1 MSTIRVSIKNGD
13 KMKKRIIALT
23 LIIFLAFSSL
33 SFRLYLLGV
42 KNIYSVSTTNTL
54 KTNTI
59 SKTRG
64 NVYDRNLKRIT
75 NSKEKYI
82 ACIKPTAKGFLECER
97 LSDKDTIT
105 EELKKGHLVTT
116 TVPSYDF
123 FENTNDIL
131 TLTTFERYDENSL
144 CHILGYC
151 NNDKG
156 MYGIEKYYDDILEKT
171 SGSLSLKYHC
181 DALGRVL
188 NGEAVEVYND
198 NYNNKSGIVLTIDK
212 DIQKILENAL
222 TNHNIDVGCGI
233 VLDANT
239 SEILACASTPV
250 IDRNNLNNSLLN
262 ENSPFINR
270 AFSGYAVGS
279 VFKVVTAISAIE
291 NNKNNL
297 IYECKGNIT
306 KSDNTFNCSKKD
318 GHGEMDLK
326 SAITYSCNPYFIE
339 LSTIV
344 GAEDLLNTATL
355 LGFNK
360 STDFGNGYFTDKGNL
375 PDIKDL
381 NSSAALGNLG
391 FGQGS
396 LLATPLQMANCY
408 AAIANGG
415 YYNEPTLIKGYINEN
430 EKFTSASKQ
439 NEEKILKTETCD
451 ILKANLLNVVK
462 EGTGK
467 SAFTS
472 LFLSCG
478 KTATAESGQ
487 YDKNGVEIKHSWY
500 VGFFPYENPQYVIC
514 IMKENGISGGI
525 DCAPAFKEVAENIFI
540 LDRIQKN

>member
-1 MSTIRVSIKNGD
+1 
-13 KMKKRIIALT
+13 MKKRIIALT
-23 LIIFLAFSSL
+23 LIMFLAFSSL
-33 SFRLYLLGV
+33 SFRIYLLGV

-59 SKTRG
+59 AKTRG
-64 NVYDRNLKRIT
+64 NVYDRNLNKIT
-75 NSKEKYI
+75 NSEEKYI
-82 ACIKPTAKGFLECER
+82 ACIKPTAKGFLESEKLTNR
-97 LSDKDTIT
+97 NTIN

-116 TVPSYDF
+116 PVPSYNF
-123 FENTNDIL
+123 FEKSNDIL
-131 TLTTFERYDENSL
+131 TLTTFERYDKNSL

-151 NNDKG
+151 SNDKG
-156 MYGIEKYYDDILEKT
+156 MYGIEKYYNDILERT
-171 SGSLSLKYHC
+171 SGSLSLRYHC

-212 DIQKILENAL
+212 DIQKIVENAL
-222 TNHNIDVGCGI
+222 INHNIDVGCSI
-233 VLDANT
+233 VLDSNT

-250 IDRNNLNNSLLN
+250 IDRSNLNNSLQN

-270 AFSGYAVGS
+270 AFSGYAAGS

-291 NNKNNL
+291 NNKDNL

-306 KSDNTFNCSKKD
+306 KSDNIFNCSKKE

-326 SAITYSCNPYFIE
+326 SATTFSCNPYFIE
-339 LSTIV
+339 LSSIV
-344 GAEDLLNTATL
+344 GAEDLVKTATE

-360 STDFGNGYFTDKGNL
+360 ATDFGNGYFTDKGNL
-375 PDIKDL
+375 PDIKEL

-408 AAIANGG
+408 AVIANGG
-415 YYNEPTLIKGYINEN
+415 YYNEPTLIKGYIDEN
-430 EKFTSASKQ
+430 EKFTSGSKQ
-439 NEEKILKTETCD
+439 TSKKILKTETCD
-451 ILKANLLNVVK
+451 ILKECLLNVVK

-525 DCAPAFKEVAENIFI
+525 DCAPAFKEVAEGIYIHN
-540 LDRIQKN
+540 RIKN

>member
-1 MSTIRVSIKNGD
+1 
-13 KMKKRIIALT
+13 MKKRIISLT
-23 LIIFLAFSSL
+23 LIVLLTFSSL

-59 SKTRG
+59 AKTRG
-64 NVYDRNLKRIT
+64 NVYDRNLKKIT

-82 ACIKPTAKGFLECER
+82 ACIKPTAKGFLESEK
-97 LSDKDTIT
+97 LTNKDTVT
-105 EELKKGHLVTT
+105 DELKKGHLVTT
-116 TVPSYDF
+116 PVPTCDF
-123 FENTNDIL
+123 FENSNDIL
-131 TLTTFERYDENSL
+131 TLTTFERYDKNSL

-151 NNDKG
+151 NNGKG
-156 MYGIEKYYDDILEKT
+156 MYGIEKYYNDILEKT

-188 NGEAVEVYND
+188 NGEAVEVHND

-212 DIQKILENAL
+212 EIQKIVENAL
-222 TNHNIDVGCGI
+222 TNHNIDVGCGL
-233 VLDANT
+233 VLDVKT

-250 IDRNNLNNSLLN
+250 IDRSNLNNSLQD

-270 AFSGYAVGS
+270 AFSSFAAGS

-291 NNKNNL
+291 NDKSNL

-326 SAITYSCNPYFIE
+326 GAITYSCNPYFIE
-339 LSTIV
+339 LSSVV
-344 GAEDLLNTATL
+344 GAKDLVNTATE

-360 STDFGNGYFTDKGNL
+360 TTDFGNGYFTDKGNL
-375 PDIKDL
+375 PTIEEL

-408 AAIANGG
+408 AVIANGG
-415 YYNEPTLIKGYINEN
+415 YYNEPTLIKGYIDEN
-430 EKFTSASKQ
+430 EKFTSGSKQ
-439 NEEKILKTETCD
+439 TSKKILKTETCD
-451 ILKANLLNVVK
+451 IMKESLLNVVK

-478 KTATAESGQ
+478 KTATAQSGQ
-487 YDKNGVEIKHSWY
+487 YNENGVEIKHSWY

-525 DCAPAFKEVAENIFI
+525 DCAPAFKEVAEGIYI
-540 LDRIQKN
+540 LEKLRIEN

>member
-1 MSTIRVSIKNGD
+1 M
-13 KMKKRIIALT
+13 
-23 LIIFLAFSSL
+23 
-33 SFRLYLLGV
+33 LGV
-42 KNIYSVSTTNTL
+42 KNIYSVSTDNTM

-64 NVYDRNLKRIT
+64 NVYDRNLNRIT

-82 ACIKPTAKGFLECER
+82 ACIKPTAKGFLESEK
-97 LSDKDTIT
+97 LTNKDNVK

-116 TVPSYDF
+116 TVPSFDF
-123 FENTNDIL
+123 FENSNDIL
-131 TLTTFERYDENSL
+131 TLTTFERYEKNSL

-151 NNDKG
+151 SNDKG
-156 MYGIEKYYDDILEKT
+156 MYGIEKYYNDILEKT
-171 SGSLSLKYHC
+171 GGSLSLKYHC

-212 DIQKILENAL
+212 DIQKIVENAL
-222 TNHNIDVGCGI
+222 INHNIDVGCGI
-233 VLDANT
+233 VLDVNT

-250 IDRNNLNNSLLN
+250 IDRSNLNNSLQN
-262 ENSPFINR
+262 INSPFINR
-270 AFSGYAVGS
+270 AFSEYAVGS

-291 NNKNNL
+291 NNKNSL

-306 KSDNTFNCSKKD
+306 KSNNTFNCSKKD

-326 SAITYSCNPYFIE
+326 SAMTYSCNPYFIE
-339 LSTIV
+339 LSCIV
-344 GAEDLLNTATL
+344 GTEDLLNTATE

-360 STDFGNGYFTDKGNL
+360 AADFGNGYFTDKGNL
-375 PDIKDL
+375 PKEEEL
-381 NSSAALGNLG
+381 NSNASLGNLG

-396 LLATPLQMANCY
+396 LLATPLQISNCY
-408 AAIANGG
+408 AVIANGG
-415 YYNEPTLIKGYINEN
+415 YYNEPTLIKGYIDEN
-430 EKFTSASKQ
+430 EKFSSGSKQ
-439 NEEKILKTETCD
+439 TGKKILNTETCD
-451 ILKANLLNVVK
+451 ILKECLLNVVQ

-478 KTATAESGQ
+478 KTATAQSGQ
-487 YDKNGVEIKHSWY
+487 YNENGVEIKHSWY
-500 VGFFPYENPQYVIC
+500 VGFFPYEKPQYVIC

-525 DCAPAFKEVAENIFI
+525 DCAPAFKEVAEEIYIHN
-540 LDRIQKN
+540 RIEN

>member
-1 MSTIRVSIKNGD
+1 
-13 KMKKRIIALT
+13 MKKRIISLT
-23 LIIFLAFSSL
+23 LIIFLSFSSL

-42 KNIYSVSTTNTL
+42 KNIHSVSTTNTL

-59 SKTRG
+59 AKTRG
-64 NVYDRNLKRIT
+64 NVYDRNLKKIT

-82 ACIKPTAKGFLECER
+82 ACIKPTAKGFLESEK
-97 LSDKDTIT
+97 LTNKDTVT
-105 EELKKGHLVTT
+105 DELKKGHLVTT
-116 TVPSYDF
+116 PVPACDF
-123 FENTNDIL
+123 FENSNDIL
-131 TLTTFERYDENSL
+131 TLTTFERYDKNSL

-151 NNDKG
+151 SNSKG
-156 MYGIEKYYDDILEKT
+156 MYGIEKYYNDILEKT

-188 NGEAVEVYND
+188 NGEAVEVFND

-212 DIQKILENAL
+212 NIQKILENAL
-222 TNHNIDVGCGI
+222 TNHNIDVGCGL
-233 VLDANT
+233 VLDVKT

-250 IDRNNLNNSLLN
+250 IDRNNLNNSLQN
-262 ENSPFINR
+262 ANSPFINR
-270 AFSGYAVGS
+270 AFSGYAAGS

-291 NNKNNL
+291 NNKANL
-297 IYECKGNIT
+297 IYECTGSIT
-306 KSDNTFNCSKKD
+306 KSDNIFNCSKKD
-318 GHGEMDLK
+318 GHGEMNLK

-344 GAEDLLNTATL
+344 GAENLVNTATK

-375 PDIKDL
+375 PKVEEL

-396 LLATPLQMANCY
+396 LLSTPLQMANCY
-408 AAIANGG
+408 AVIANGG
-415 YYNEPTLIKGYINEN
+415 YYNEPTLIKGYIDEN
-430 EKFTSASKQ
+430 EKFTSGSKQ
-439 NEEKILKTETCD
+439 KSEKILKTETCN
-451 ILKANLLNVVK
+451 IIKESLLNVVK

-478 KTATAESGQ
+478 KTATAQSGQ
-487 YDKNGVEIKHSWY
+487 YNENGVEIKHSWY

-525 DCAPAFKEVAENIFI
+525 DCAPVFKEVAENIFI
-540 LDRIQKN
+540 LERLRKTN

>member
-1 MSTIRVSIKNGD
+1 
-13 KMKKRIIALT
+13 MKKRIIALT

-33 SFRLYLLGV
+33 SFRIYLLGV
-42 KNIYSVSTTNTL
+42 KNIHSVSTTNTL

-59 SKTRG
+59 AKTRG
-64 NVYDRNLKRIT
+64 NVYDTNFNRIT
-75 NSKEKYI
+75 NSKKKYI
-82 ACIKPTAKGFLECER
+82 ACIKPTAKGFLESER
-97 LSDKDTIT
+97 LSNKDTVT

-116 TVPSYDF
+116 PVPAYDF
-123 FENTNDIL
+123 FENSNDIL
-131 TLTTFERYDENSL
+131 TLTTFERYDKNSL

-151 NNDKG
+151 TSDKG
-156 MYGIEKYYDDILEKT
+156 MYGIEKYYNDILEKT
-171 SGSLSLKYHC
+171 SGSLSLRYHC

-198 NYNNKSGIVLTIDK
+198 NYNNKSGIVLTIDN

-222 TNHNIDVGCGI
+222 INHNIDVGCGI
-233 VLDANT
+233 VLDAQT

-250 IDRNNLNNSLLN
+250 IDRNNLNATLQN
-262 ENSPFINR
+262 ENLPFINR

-291 NNKNNL
+291 NNKDDL

-306 KSDNTFNCSKKD
+306 KSNNTFNCSKKD

-326 SAITYSCNPYFIE
+326 KALTYSCNPYFIE
-339 LSTIV
+339 LSCNI
-344 GAEDLLNTATL
+344 GAENLLNTANL

-360 STDFGNGYFTDKGNL
+360 ATDFGNGYFTDKGNL
-375 PDIKDL
+375 PDIKEL
-381 NSSAALGNLG
+381 NSNAAIGNLG

-396 LLATPLQMANCY
+396 LLATPLQIANCY

-415 YYNEPTLIKGYINEN
+415 FYNEPTLIKGYIDEN
-430 EKFTSASKQ
+430 EKFTSGSKQ
-439 NEEKILKTETCD
+439 TSEKILKTETCD
-451 ILKANLLNVVK
+451 ILKNYLLNVVK
-462 EGTGK
+462 EGTGTG
-467 SAFTS
+467 AFTS

-487 YDKNGVEIKHSWY
+487 YDKNGVEIKNSWY